1 MNPLTEL
8 KERLVNI
15 TIAGTELIDE
25 DFRLKKTLE
34 SFSVLAEK
42 NPIFKK
48 IYLSLKQLF
57 DAEKSQ
63 KPIILLNI
71 LGLVDAVLYTQ
82 AQTNIDGEYKELE
95 TKENLQ
101 ILNQFRYS
109 EVKPVLEA
117 LTTTGSGRLNVIEDA
132 VKLTPNI
139 FKDYRVLNALINDL
153 DDTYDTMAKRVFDII
168 KSLGTGES
176 QKFIEFLRCSEKW
189 YYPKY
194 NLPKLDKSYIIALL
208 KNNFD
213 PQGKIV
219 MAKRLNLIVKIA
231 KETENDWYLSVLKT
245 AKKEVKEECIA
256 ALQYSEEN
264 IPLLLELTK
273 KERGKMKNIVYRTL
287 GKFKFDNMVEFWK
300 NELDKSLENASNLK
314 EANSD
319 EISDLLAHYIK
330 SNLEN
335 VLKGD
340 EQAKQYNYS
349 KLISYTAN
357 KTSDKML
364 ELYKWIIDYRNE
376 FKAFNLLDQNKSNQY
391 SQHIIVLNETIS
403 ETLVSSCPE
412 KLVDFLR
419 KLNVYH
425 KKPIITSCFI
435 ADLLTLPANEIYEN
449 WYQNPLLTKAKLEKV
464 FQQIKYIDNAH
475 YVTLTPY
482 YYDDYNR
489 AYQYES
495 NQIQREIK
503 EPLDKRWFDYIIELK
518 LYELLY
524 NLTPTGNYEICEKIG
539 EYFYNQLLN
548 LELKKNVIPSRTI
561 SEYLYMMKHCSYNKF
576 EGVVLNICKKCPQI
590 NTWDLKIILYTFRD
604 YTDIKTTSEEAKK
617 ILEFYEKNYGNKKRF
632 LDIENLLTNEGFIKE
647 EI

>member
-1 MNPLTEL
+1 MNPLIEL
-8 KERLVNI
+8 KERLVHI

-25 DFRLKKTLE
+25 DFRLKNTFE

-63 KPIILLNI
+63 KPVILLNI
-71 LGLVDAVLYTQ
+71 LSLVDAVLYTQ

-153 DDTYDTMAKRVFDII
+153 DDTYGEMATRVFSII
-168 KSLGTGES
+168 ESMGTGEP
-176 QKFIEFLRCSEKW
+176 QKFINFTSYPQNYRSLIFDK
-189 YYPKY
+189 YY
-194 NLPKLDKSYIIALL
+194 LPKVDKDYIISLL
-208 KNNFD
+208 KSNFD
-213 PQGKIV
+213 PQGKKI
-219 MAKRLNLIVKIA
+219 MAKRLRLIAKIA
-231 KETENDWYLSVLKT
+231 KETENDWYLSILKT
-245 AKKEVKEECIA
+245 AKREVKEECIS

-273 KERGKMKNIVYRTL
+273 KERGKTKDMVYSTL

-300 NELDKSLENASNLK
+300 NELDKSIENASNLK

-330 SNLEN
+330 TNLQN
-335 VLKGD
+335 VLEED
-340 EQAKQYNYS
+340 EQAKKYDYS
-349 KLISYTAN
+349 KLISYTVN

-364 ELYKWIIDYRNE
+364 ELYKWILEYRNL
-376 FKAFNLLDQNKSNQY
+376 FKDVKGEWSNRSNY
-391 SQHIIVLNETIS
+391 LVTLNETIT

-419 KLNVYH
+419 KLYTHH
-425 KKPIITSCFI
+425 KQPILSSCFI
-435 ADLLTLPANEIYEN
+435 ADLLTLPADEVYKN
-449 WYQNPLLTKAKLEKV
+449 WYKNPLLTTAKLEEV
-464 FQQIKYIDNAH
+464 FRKIKYVDNT
-475 YVTLTPY
+475 YYITTTPY
-482 YYDDYNR
+482 RKNE
-489 AYQYES
+489 YEI
-495 NQIQREIK
+495 NQLQREIK
-503 EPLDKRWFDYIIELK
+503 EPLDERWFDYMIKLK
-518 LYELLY
+518 LDNSLCQLAPKEPYEF
-524 NLTPTGNYEICEKIG
+524 CQRIG
-539 EYFYNQLLN
+539 EYFYNKLSSYKSIASWQVLDCLD
-548 LELKKNVIPSRTI
+548 
-561 SEYLYMMKHCSYNKF
+561 MMKYCSYNKF
-576 EGVVLNICKKCPQI
+576 EGAILNVCKNHQQI
-590 NTWDLKIILYTFRD
+590 NTWELRSILYRFRD
-604 YTDIKTTSEEAKK
+604 YTDAKTTSQEAKK
-617 ILEFYEKNYGNKKRF
+617 ILEFYEKNYGDKKLF
-632 LDIENLLTNEGFIKE
+632 LDIENLLTNEGFIQE